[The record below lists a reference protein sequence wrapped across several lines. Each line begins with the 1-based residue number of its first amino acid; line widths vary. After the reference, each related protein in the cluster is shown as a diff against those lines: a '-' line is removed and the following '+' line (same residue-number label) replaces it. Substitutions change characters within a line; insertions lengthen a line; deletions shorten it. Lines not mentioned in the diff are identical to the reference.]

1 MQNAEDSYTK
11 SIRPK
16 LEMFGADLDMIHVID
31 ADEHELSF
39 TDERIEQ
46 AIIRTQAR
54 AVILDPAQAYFGGK
68 NMNSTGDVRPIMKQ
82 LHQMAERHKCSI
94 IIVGHFRKQG
104 GASQYRGLGSID
116 IFNAA
121 RSVLTVGHT
130 QEGELIRA
138 MVHNKSNL
146 ALPGKS
152 QSFDFDPVSGFV
164 WRGECDVTIEE
175 LIGKKKRRPPAESS
189 SSQSDGQFAK
199 ARRLIE
205 TELAAGP
212 GLAVDMEQMAE
223 DAGISFK
230 TFKRAKD
237 ALGVTSF
244 RRDGKWYWTLPIDV
258 EYEVCPQEGQ
268 NGQEGQSTALVPLS
282 QL

>member
-1 MQNAEDSYTK
+1 MT
-11 SIRPK
+11 
-16 LEMFGADLDMIHVID
+16 
-31 ADEHELSF
+31 
-39 TDERIEQ
+39 
-46 AIIRTQAR
+46 
-54 AVILDPAQAYFGGK
+54 
-68 NMNSTGDVRPIMKQ
+68 
-82 LHQMAERHKCSI
+82 QMAEKYKCAVL
-94 IIVGHFRKQG
+94 IVGHFRKQG

-146 ALPGKS
+146 APHGKS

-175 LIGKKKRRPPAESS
+175 LMGKKKNRPPAA
-189 SSQSDGQFAK
+189 QSEGQFAK

-205 TELAAGP
+205 TELASGP
-212 GLAVDMEQMAE
+212 VLAVDMEQMAE

-268 NGQEGQSTALVPLS
+268 STALVPLNRIA
-282 QL
+282 